1 MSTKTLDSTREWD
14 NNFLCM
20 NIYAFIPL
28 VATIAYVPL
37 LLTTIMARPWRR
49 QHKLFLLL
57 LIAAS
62 FWSLVDYIFRSNLFP
77 GAADLLIRVII
88 CLFSWMAIQ
97 FHFFSSSFFPA
108 DKSRWLPLA
117 YGSLALNIVLAALK
131 LMPQGLVQEGDV
143 LLPQYGWATF
153 VIATPLV
160 MLVARNV
167 YIFWPRLKNQDNPV
181 VSNQTVS
188 LLLCLAVLT
197 VFIIF
202 SLFPFSRAFPISHV
216 GNIIVA
222 LILSYAVVG
231 HQLVDI
237 RYVLRR
243 GFVWICLSIIG
254 IATFWAMLLVFHNI
268 FNIKL
273 PLITFFSATVA
284 GIVAVL
290 VIYKMRDLIS
300 RFMGKAFQGQTYDYR
315 QKLSDFANQIH
326 QVFSLKEQGAELLKL
341 TTHAIGCS
349 KAALLFID
357 PNGDY
362 EVQIT
367 ESNDKNDVL
376 SRLKLRGDNPVVE
389 YLKRERRSLTRESLS
404 ISPEFLGL
412 WQQEKKVI
420 GSNGIEL
427 FMPLISRDRLIGLF
441 VLDKKITGH
450 YTLEDYSLLE
460 EITAKVAVSME
471 KEYLREQLKEREEE
485 LSVINRSNAIISS
498 SLDIQRIYDNFIKEL
513 KSVVNV
519 DWAAI
524 SVIED
529 VEIYFMAI
537 FTEIGSPWKV
547 GERIPLKGSAT
558 EWVATHNKSIIE
570 TDLAVENRFSTGK
583 YHLQHSLRSIAFMPL
598 IISNQ
603 VIGTL
608 SVASRQP
615 DAYNTRH
622 IKMLEQLASQ
632 ISMPIENARLYAK
645 TERMARVD
653 SLTGLLNRRSLDEI
667 LSSEIGRHSRYGGIF
682 SLIILDLDSLKSLND
697 NFGHLAG
704 DELLRQI
711 GAIMS
716 NAIRESDR
724 AFRYGGDEFAIL
736 LPQTTIEAALKVA
749 ERIRQQTYA
758 MIEIGSKPI
767 SISLGLASWPVDGVL
782 ANDILAAADK
792 ALYQAKRS
800 GGNRSHCSVIKFGPG
815 AEGAALKSAEAQD
828 ANALSAIFAMAAN
841 VDARDRYTHN
851 HSKRVHEFSIAIGNG
866 LDMKPLE
873 LNLLG
878 TCALL
883 HDIGKIG
890 ISDEILN
897 KPEPLAEEEWKIIKS
912 HPLLGASIIS
922 HSSQLG
928 PCVEVILHH
937 HEKYDG
943 TGYPDALKGEAI
955 PLESRIL
962 AIADAFAAMTSTR
975 VYSKELTYE
984 LAIEEIKACA
994 GVHFDPILVKIFTEV
1009 VPQTIASSDQSKIGT
1024 E

>member
-1 MSTKTLDSTREWD
+1 MS
-14 NNFLCM
+14 
-20 NIYAFIPL
+20 IYVFIPL
-28 VATIAYVPL
+28 VATIAYIPL
-37 LLTTIMARPWRR
+37 LLSTIWARPWRR
-49 QHKLFLLL
+49 QHRLFF
-57 LIAAS
+57 IFQVAA
-62 FWSLVDYIFRSNLFP
+62 FLYSLVDVIFRSNIVPQYSYIL
-77 GAADLLIRVII
+77 VQII
-88 CLFSWMAIQ
+88 IFMFAWMAIQ
-97 FHFFSSSFFPA
+97 FHCFTSFFFPA
-108 DKSRWLPLA
+108 DRGRWLPFA
-117 YGSLALNIVLAALK
+117 FGSLVLVAIPIVLGKLPNIVVFIDNRFYIEYGLYILFLAI
-131 LMPQGLVQEGDV
+131 P
-143 LLPQYGWATF
+143 LL
-153 VIATPLV
+153 IL
-160 MLVARNV
+160 LARNLF
-167 YIFWPRLKNQDNPV
+167 IFIPRLKNQENPV
-181 VSNQTVS
+181 TLNHTISIV
-188 LLLCLAVLT
+188 LCFIVLT
-197 VFIIF
+197 FFMI
-202 SLFPFSRAFPISHV
+202 LTLLPISDGLPIGHA
-216 GNIIVA
+216 GNLGIA
-222 LILSYAVVG
+222 LILSYAVVR
-231 HQLVDI
+231 HQLLDI
-237 RYVLRR
+237 RFVLRR
-243 GFVWICLSIIG
+243 GSVWLIISIIG
-254 IATFWAMLLVFHNI
+254 MLIFWIVLWVFHEIINI
-268 FNIKL
+268 QL
-273 PLITFFSATVA
+273 TMATFFSATLA
-284 GIVAVL
+284 GIAAVL
-290 VIYKMRDLIS
+290 VIYKMSNLIN
-300 RFMGKAFQGQTYDYR
+300 RFMGKAFQGESFHYR
-315 QKLSDFANQIH
+315 QKLIDFANKIH
-326 QVFSLKEQGAELLKL
+326 NVFSLKEQGAELLKL

-362 EVQIT
+362 VAQMT
-367 ESNDKNDVL
+367 ESNDKNDDL
-376 SRLKLRGDNPVVE
+376 HRFRLRGDNPIVK
-389 YLKRERRSLTRESLS
+389 YLRRERHPLTRESLS

-412 WQQEKKVI
+412 WQQEKEVI

-427 FMPLISRDRLIGLF
+427 FMPLISRDRLIGLL

-558 EWVATHNKSIIE
+558 EWVAAHNKSIIE

-667 LSSEIGRHSRYGGIF
+667 LTSEIGRHTRYGGIF
-682 SLIILDLDSLKSLND
+682 SLIILDLDSFKSLND

-800 GGNRSHCSVIKFGPG
+800 GGNRSHCSVIKFSPG

-922 HSSQLG
+922 HSSQLV

-994 GVHFDPILVKIFTEV
+994 GVHFDPKLVKIFTEV
-1009 VPQTIASSDQSKIGT
+1009 IPQTIASSDQSKIGP